1 MKKIAFINQR
11 YGLEVNGGSE
21 YYTRLMAEHLRG
33 IYEVEVLTTKAV
45 DYVTWADYY
54 ECDEEEINGVKVRRF
69 SVTEERDME
78 RFGQL
83 SGRVLS
89 MARRREKDELAWI
102 RAQGPVCPSLIEYIR
117 AHQDEYDVFIF
128 VTYLYYTTCMGIVTV
143 PRKAVL
149 IPTAHDEPYIYF
161 GYYRKVFRAPRAIIY
176 LTGEERDFVQKK
188 FRNQNIAH
196 DVMAVGIDTPAD
208 VSAERFLKRRGIKNY
223 IIYVGRIDKSKGCA
237 ELFRYFL
244 LYKKRS
250 RNDLKLVLMGKAVMD
265 IPRHEDIVSLGFVS
279 EQEKYD
285 GIQGARA
292 LILPSLFE
300 SLSISVLEA
309 MSLGVPVVVNGKCE
323 VLKGHCIRSNAGLYY
338 NTFFEFEGELNY
350 LLSHEPEAE
359 QIGKNGVEYVRQDYT
374 WDRIIPKFQRILD
387 GVEDET
393 GEKQAKRAE

>member
-1 MKKIAFINQR
+1 
-11 YGLEVNGGSE
+11 
-21 YYTRLMAEHLRG
+21 
-33 IYEVEVLTTKAV
+33 
-45 DYVTWADYY
+45 
-54 ECDEEEINGVKVRRF
+54 
-69 SVTEERDME
+69 
-78 RFGQL
+78 
-83 SGRVLS
+83 
-89 MARRREKDELAWI
+89 
-102 RAQGPVCPSLIEYIR
+102 
-117 AHQDEYDVFIF
+117 
-128 VTYLYYTTCMGIVTV
+128 
-143 PRKAVL
+143 
-149 IPTAHDEPYIYF
+149 
-161 GYYRKVFRAPRAIIY
+161 
-176 LTGEERDFVQKK
+176 
-188 FRNQNIAH
+188 
-196 DVMAVGIDTPAD
+196 
-208 VSAERFLKRRGIKNY
+208 
-223 IIYVGRIDKSKGCA
+223 
-237 ELFRYFL
+237 
-244 LYKKRS
+244 
-250 RNDLKLVLMGKAVMD
+250 MD